1 MQYYIECIMKRIF
14 VWNKQQQQKEK
25 QTKEEKF
32 THKSRV
38 RLQLII
44 DDVSVVSLTF
54 TYVKQQT
61 LISIRNYGRR
71 IDIIDAILINPR

>member
-1 MQYYIECIMKRIF
+1 MKRIF
-14 VWNKQQQQKEK
+14 VWNKQQQQKDKQANK
-25 QTKEEKF
+25 QTKEDKF

-54 TYVKQQT
+54 T
-61 LISIRNYGRR
+61 
-71 IDIIDAILINPR
+71 